1 MNAIPVK
8 SCTACFRRRWGVN
21 WWRISTISNLRFAGN
36 VVLLHES
43 ADDWEMVHNLL
54 EECAMLKKEWR
65 GAKKCLALWWWCV
78 TLSSGCCAYR
88 RCGTV
93 LRVNCA
99 VSEWTLDLVANTYFW
114 PLSWLHMVLV
124 VHRADYNPV
133 KRQLF
138 RQWNAFNCQLT
149 FSASNMLY
157 IGPCS
162 VEACSTLLWRLL
174 HWSAS
179 SRVAECWGVRC
190 AWEVRGRHRHTQQVS
205 T

>member
-1 MNAIPVK
+1 M
-8 SCTACFRRRWGVN
+8 
-21 WWRISTISNLRFAGN
+21 NLRMTEKWFTIYWRS
-36 VVLLHES
+36 VPCWRRS
-43 ADDWEMVHNLL
+43 
-54 EECAMLKKEWR
+54 EEVQR
-65 GAKKCLALWWWCV
+65 
-78 TLSSGCCAYR
+78 S
-88 RCGTV
+88 V
-93 LRVNCA
+93 LRFGGDASPFQVGA
-99 VSEWTLDLVANTYFW
+99 VLTEDVAPFCEWTVQLVSGRLSGHSEWTLDLVANTYFW

-138 RQWNAFNCQLT
+138 RGGRQWNAFNCQLT